1 VSVVLGV
8 DLGGTKI
15 ALARLD
21 GAELGDSVIKP
32 TDDSSADALIEQL
45 ASMIEDSGT
54 EGLAGVGVGV
64 PSVVEFDTGRVVS
77 TVNLPLVDVP
87 LREVLSERIG
97 VPVFVD
103 NDATVAALAEAH
115 DDQMRMVARDLVML
129 TIGTGVGGGLVL
141 GGRIYR
147 GATGGAGELG
157 HTLVGLDSSSGK
169 VPAPQDFPQPGSLEQ
184 LAAGRALDRMVE
196 KCAND
201 QPDSSL
207 ARMRAEG
214 RELLGA
220 DAVQAAH
227 DGDPDAQSVV
237 AHWAEYVG
245 IGVANAIN
253 TFDPQEVVIGGGAAR
268 AGDLLLEPVRRIAAG
283 YVLPGLGKRTT
294 IRLARHGVRAGVLG
308 AALLAAHELEDA
320 DANGRGRPSAGAL
333 EGASASSLDED
344 GR

>member
-1 VSVVLGV
+1 
-8 DLGGTKI
+8 
-15 ALARLD
+15 
-21 GAELGDSVIKP
+21 
-32 TDDSSADALIEQL
+32 
-45 ASMIEDSGT
+45 
-54 EGLAGVGVGV
+54 
-64 PSVVEFDTGRVVS
+64 VVS

-87 LREVLSERIG
+87 LREVLGERIG

-115 DDQMRMVARDLVML
+115 DDQMRMAARNLVML

-147 GATGGAGELG
+147 GASGGAGELG
-157 HTLVGLDSSSGK
+157 HTLVGLDASGGR
-169 VPAPQDFPQPGSLEQ
+169 VPAPKRFPQPGSLEQ

-196 KCAND
+196 QSAEEH
-201 QPDSSL
+201 PDSSL
-207 ARMRAEG
+207 ARLRAEG

-227 DGDPDAQSVV
+227 QGDADALAVV
-237 AHWAEYVG
+237 ARWAEYVG

-308 AALLAAHELEDA
+308 AALLAVHELEDA
-320 DANGRGRPSAGAL
+320 GADEL
-333 EGASASSLDED
+333 EGASAGAATE
-344 GR
+344 GAR

>member
-1 VSVVLGV
+1 MSEVLGV

-15 ALARLD
+15 AVARLD
-21 GAELGDSVIKP
+21 GNQLGESVIKP
-32 TDDSSADALIEQL
+32 TDRSSADALIEQV
-45 ASMIEDSGT
+45 ATMIEAGGT
-54 EGLAGVGVGV
+54 AGLAGVGIGV
-64 PSVVEFDTGRVVS
+64 PSVVEFERGRVVS

-87 LREVLSERIG
+87 LRDVLSERLG

-115 DDQMRMVARDLVML
+115 DEDMRMVARHLVML

-157 HTLVGLDSSSGK
+157 HTLVGVDVSGGS
-169 VPAPQDFPQPGSLEQ
+169 VPPPARFPQPGSLER
-184 LAAGRALDRMVE
+184 LAAGRALDHMVE
-196 KCAND
+196 ECAEAH
-201 QPDSSL
+201 PDSSL
-207 ARMRAEG
+207 ARLQAEG

-220 DAVQAAH
+220 DAVEAAH
-227 DGDPDAQSVV
+227 DGDADALEVV
-237 AHWAEYVG
+237 MRWAERVG

-253 TFDPQEVVIGGGAAR
+253 TFDPEEVVIGGGAAR
-268 AGDLLLEPVRRIAAG
+268 AGDLLLQPVRRIAAG
-283 YVLPGLGKRTT
+283 YVLPGLGKQTT

-308 AALLAAHELEDA
+308 AALLAVHELEDA
-320 DANGRGRPSAGAL
+320 GELDGGDF
-333 EGASASSLDED
+333 EGAAASGTSEA

>member
-1 VSVVLGV
+1 VGIVSEVLGV

-15 ALARLD
+15 AVARLD
-21 GAELGDSVIKP
+21 GTELGQSVIKP
-32 TDDSSADALIEQL
+32 TDHSSAEALIEQV
-45 ASMIEDSGT
+45 ASMIEDSRSAD
-54 EGLAGVGVGV
+54 LDGVGVGV

-87 LREVLSERIG
+87 LREVLGERLG

-115 DDQMRMVARDLVML
+115 DDQMRMAARDLVML

-157 HTLVGLDSSSGK
+157 HTLVGLDLSGGR
-169 VPAPQDFPQPGSLEQ
+169 VPEPQAFPQPGSLER
-184 LAAGRALDRMVE
+184 LAAGRALDRLVE
-196 KCAND
+196 ECAD
-201 QPDSSL
+201 THPDSSL

-227 DGDPDAQSVV
+227 DGDPEALAVV
-237 AHWAEYVG
+237 ARWAERVG
-245 IGVANAIN
+245 VGVANAIGN
-253 TFDPQEVVIGGGAAR
+253 
-268 AGDLLLEPVRRIAAG
+268 
-283 YVLPGLGKRTT
+283 RTT

-308 AALLAAHELEDA
+308 AALLAVHELEDA
-320 DANGRGRPSAGAL
+320 AKRERSAHSPTEIAG
-333 EGASASSLDED
+333 
-344 GR
+344 